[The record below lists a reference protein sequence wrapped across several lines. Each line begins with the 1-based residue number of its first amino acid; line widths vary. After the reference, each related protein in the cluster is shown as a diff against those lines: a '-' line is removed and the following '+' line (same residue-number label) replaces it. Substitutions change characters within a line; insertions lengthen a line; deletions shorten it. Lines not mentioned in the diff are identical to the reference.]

1 QCEQGWLMEV
11 LQKEV
16 RSLLMAAK
24 QGLSPEQLEQEYA
37 AMVGRPLPLRDLGFR
52 STMELVAEMP
62 KVVRV
67 CPNGKGSVVLKAIAD
82 ETTKEIS
89 KLIAKQRISSKARS
103 AAKKA
108 SASAFRKQQS
118 FSLRGR
124 TPTLPAAVKKELQEL
139 LSSSPLLL
147 LDFNNAYSRR
157 FGRTFQYTQYGFLSM
172 FEVLRSV
179 SDIIVVKQ
187 TRGGSLLTLKESSSS
202 DTEQEKMPQAP
213 AVEMPPLE
221 SSCETET
228 SCETESF
235 HETAEEKSEPL
246 ETQAVHFGDHLK
258 QPQDLEQSLLDEM
271 MVTPEIPPDAV
282 EDRSLCSLPPLE
294 SRCLVGV
301 FVEFIVSPSQFYIRI
316 CSRETSDK
324 LQQLMMEMRRCYS
337 NKLVS
342 DRYIMPES
350 SVQPGQLCCVMISK
364 WWYRVVIHRVVSEQ
378 EVEVFYPDYGNI
390 SIVRKS
396 WLRFLKWC
404 YLKLPAQAIP
414 CSLAWVKPM
423 EGTWTSAA
431 TLQFQKLCVSK
442 LLVGIVDEYVDGIL
456 HLFLCDT
463 SSEEDVYFHCVLRDQ
478 GYADVCGENIPSQ
491 GFKELNL
498 SALYTQPNAKQEDA
512 ELVEP
517 DFCLQ
522 QEFLDADK
530 ETSSSRLDEDELCD
544 QQCHSSTEEE
554 WEDVQPLPDEVNV
567 AGTTDQD
574 PEFVQEERKET
585 PTELMAVAKT
595 PQLLEESSKPAVVF
609 KSLEDFYT
617 SFVYAK
623 QPADVSQDDPNN
635 VEGFSSKTELHEAL
649 HPSLLLMAAPFMLD
663 NRNNDEK
670 TKTEDLPGS
679 LALALCSASG
689 LNDQG
694 ASWKLCVPPTT
705 LSAVLAATARLATS
719 RGYFQWLPNLRK
731 EP

>member
-1 QCEQGWLMEV
+1 MAAAAPQPPGGPALAPPKGGKGSAQARWGRGGGGIVAPADTGEQGRLMEV

-16 RSLLMAAK
+16 RSLLLAAK
-24 QGLSPEQLEQEYA
+24 QGLSPEQLEREYA
-37 AMVGRPLPLRDLGFR
+37 AMVGRPLPVRDLGFR

-108 SASAFRKQQS
+108 SASAFRKQRS
-118 FSLRGR
+118 FSLGGR
-124 TPTLPAAVKKELQEL
+124 TPALPAAVKNELQEL

-202 DTEQEKMPQAP
+202 EIEQEKMPQAT

-221 SSCETET
+221 SSCETE
-228 SCETESF
+228 SF
-235 HETAEEKSEPL
+235 HQTAEEKSEPL

-258 QPQDLEQSLLDEM
+258 QPQDLEQSLLDKM
-271 MVTPEIPPDAV
+271 MVMPEIPPDAV
-282 EDRSLCSLPPLE
+282 QDRNLCSLPPLE
-294 SRCLVGV
+294 RRCLVGV

-316 CSRETSDK
+316 CSTETSDK
-324 LQQLMMEMRRCYS
+324 LQHLMMEMRRCYS

-364 WWYRVVIHRVVSEQ
+364 WWYRVVIHRVVSDQ
-378 EVEVFYPDYGNI
+378 EVEVFYPDYGNVG
-390 SIVRKS
+390 IVRKS

-404 YLKLPAQAIP
+404 YLKLPAQAVP
-414 CSLAWVKPM
+414 CSLAWVKP
-423 EGTWTSAA
+423 
-431 TLQFQKLCVSK
+431 
-442 LLVGIVDEYVDGIL
+442 
-456 HLFLCDT
+456 
-463 SSEEDVYFHCVLRDQ
+463 
-478 GYADVCGENIPSQ
+478 
-491 GFKELNL
+491 
-498 SALYTQPNAKQEDA
+498 
-512 ELVEP
+512 VE
-517 DFCLQ
+517 
-522 QEFLDADK
+522 
-530 ETSSSRLDEDELCD
+530 
-544 QQCHSSTEEE
+544 QCHSSTEEG

-574 PEFVQEERKET
+574 PEFVQEDRNET
-585 PTELMAVAKT
+585 PTELMAVVKT
-595 PQLLEESSKPAVVF
+595 PRLLEESSKPAVVF
-609 KSLEDFYT
+609 KSLEDFYN

-623 QPADVSQDDPNN
+623 QPADVSQDDPNKT
-635 VEGFSSKTELHEAL
+635 EGFSSKTELHEAL
-649 HPSLLLMAAPFMLD
+649 HPSVLLMAAPFMLD

-670 TKTEDLPGS
+670 MKTKDLPGS
-679 LALALCSASG
+679 LALAPCSASG
-689 LNDQG
+689 LSDQG

-705 LSAVLAATARLATS
+705 LSAVLAAATRLATS
-719 RGYFQWLPNLRK
+719 HGYFQWLPSLRK
-731 EP
+731 EL